1 MKVNDIHQFVN
12 DVTGQAYG
20 ETALAVLDN
29 TGLVALGDTV
39 FSSQTNLD
47 AFVNAFVDKI
57 GKVIFSS
64 RKYTRR
70 QKRMI
75 RDLFEYGAIMQ
86 KLYTE
91 PYKAV
96 ANPKYDLTDG
106 QSVDQYIVSKPAAKQ
121 KLFDGV
127 NNFEIRATIWGDQLQ
142 SAFTSFEMMAAYIDS
157 VFVTIENSL
166 DAELENLENMTVA
179 NFIGEKL
186 AYSVS
191 TGATGVHVINCLQE
205 YNTASDR
212 NLTAAAAWVDPEFW
226 RWFGKVFRLT
236 MKYMEKMSKKYN
248 TQGYTRFTP
257 IEYQTVQIHA
267 QALEAVDTYLQ
278 SDTFHNEFTALP
290 GGEEVLYWQA
300 PGTGIDAI
308 DTGDST
314 AIDIVTSSGVAV
326 KQDGII
332 ALITDIEAMGM
343 MINKPRV
350 TTSPYN
356 ADGEYTNYFYK
367 QELRYFNDLSENGVV
382 FTLTDNPFSSG
393 DDDDDQG
400 GGDEPAEPTALKA
413 ATLKATK
420 TAKA

>member
-12 DVTGQAYG
+12 DVTAQAYG
-20 ETALAVLDN
+20 ETALAVMDN

-47 AFVNAFVDKI
+47 AFIGAFVDRI
-57 GKVIFSS
+57 GKVIINS

-75 RDLFEYGAIMQ
+75 RDLFEYGSIMQ

-91 PYKAV
+91 PYKAI

-106 QSVDQYIVSKPAAKQ
+106 QSVDQYVVTKPASKQ

-127 NNFEIRATIWGDQLQ
+127 NNFEIRATIWGTQLQ

-166 DAELENLENMTVA
+166 EAELENLENMAIA

-186 AYSVS
+186 AYSA
-191 TGATGVHVINCLQE
+191 TENATGVHVIHTLQE
-205 YNTASDR
+205 YNTATDS
-212 NLTAAAAWVDPEFW
+212 NLTAAAAWVSPDYW

-236 MKYMEKMSKKYN
+236 MKYMEKMSRKYN
-248 TQGYTRFTP
+248 TQQYARFTP
-257 IEYQTVQIHA
+257 LEYQNVMIHA
-267 QALEAVDTYLQ
+267 QALEAVDVYLQ

-290 GGEEVLYWQA
+290 GAEEVLYWQA
-300 PGTGIDAI
+300 PGDGVDAV
-308 DTGDST
+308 DTADST
-314 AIDIVTSSGVAV
+314 TIDIVTSSGTAV

-332 ALITDIEAMGM
+332 ALITDIEAIGM
-343 MINKPRV
+343 MVNKPRV
-350 TTSPYN
+350 TTTPYN
-356 ADGEYTNYFYK
+356 ADGEYENYFWK
-367 QELRYFNDLSENGVV
+367 QELRYFNDMSENGVV
-382 FTLTDNPFSSG
+382 FTLSDNPFGSG
-393 DDDDDQG
+393 DDDQG
-400 GGDEPAEPTALKA
+400 GGDEPATPTSLKA
-413 ATLKATK
+413 KSSK
-420 TAKA
+420 TATA